1 MSDPVVYL
9 STWRIKEGK
18 LRDYQRFYAQ
28 LVKIVDENEPGVSA
42 FLAFANE
49 DHTELTNVHVFPDNA
64 TLDRHMAVLGQKMG
78 LLPGDLTAVM
88 QHMDPIS
95 VQIYGVPGGKAAEM
109 DKGMMD
115 SGVPFTGKPRY
126 LGGFTRQR

>member
-1 MSDPVVYL
+1 
-9 STWRIKEGK
+9 
-18 LRDYQRFYAQ
+18 
-28 LVKIVDENEPGVSA
+28 
-42 FLAFANE
+42 
-49 DHTELTNVHVFPDNA
+49 
-64 TLDRHMAVLGQKMG
+64 MAVLGQKMG